1 MFRNPDKNQSFPEME
16 ERIQRLWEADQ
27 SFQKSVAQR
36 PAGKPF
42 VFNDGPPFATGLP
55 HYGHLLAG
63 TIKDIVPRYWTMKGY
78 RVERR
83 FGWDCHGLPIEN
95 LIQDKLSLHT
105 VKDILAYGVDK
116 FNEACRANVLTYT
129 QEWRKTVARMGRWV
143 DFDNEYKTMDRSFM
157 ESVWWVFKQC
167 FDKGLIYQG
176 YRIQPY
182 SPALATSLSNFEVN
196 QAYRDR
202 QDPSVTL
209 TFPLETAHGQAP
221 ADGEELM
228 LVWTTTPW
236 TLPSNMAIALHP
248 DLDYTLVRF
257 EGKKYWV
264 AEARRLAY
272 FPEPKAK
279 KGKEPGAG
287 AATAGSH
294 TADPAG
300 ITYAASAPMPA
311 QESAGPKPGGPG
323 SPLAVVLET
332 RKGSA
337 FAGRRYKPLFQ
348 YMPYMTEKQYTILMA
363 DFVSADDGAGAV
375 HIAPSFGEEDFQLG
389 QKEGL
394 GLFDPL
400 DADGKFT
407 HLVPEW
413 IGIGA
418 KDADKLI
425 LHHLKGQGRVFKHE
439 TLVHSYPHCWRTDV
453 PLLYRAQKNWF
464 LAVDKPITSA
474 EGETKTLKEWMI
486 HCNRQINWVPEHI
499 KTGRFGK
506 WLEGARDWNLSRNR
520 FWGTCIPIW
529 IADDGDMLCVG
540 SVEELQALSGVK
552 ADDLHKHVV
561 DKIIIKTKNKKI
573 FDPQGKEYR
582 RTPEVL
588 DCWFESGSMPYAQRH
603 HPFEGADA
611 FAANFPPDFIAEG
624 LDQTR
629 GWFYTLTVLGAA
641 LFQKPAFK
649 NVIVNGIILAEDG
662 QKMSKRLRNYPD
674 PNELID
680 RTGADAIRLFMI
692 DSAAVKAEE
701 LKFSETGVKNIVRA
715 VLLPLWNSLSLFT
728 TYANAD
734 MAKGQLA
741 WRPGPESGKSARSE
755 NELDRWILSD
765 LQQLLRKIQAE
776 MDAYR
781 LYNVVPA
788 VVEFIDDLTNWYI
801 RRSRRRFW
809 KSDNDLDK
817 NQAYATLYRVLVDFS
832 KVLAPFLPFLAEE
845 IYQVLVRESTRVDA
859 LVASSDALTRGH
871 AVPVSVHLCDFP
883 VFDAALFDEALNAKM
898 ARVRQAVN
906 LGRSLRSQHNIKN
919 RQPLR
924 QLIVVVR
931 NEAQKREILD
941 MEDLIR
947 EEMNVKA
954 VVVSLDE
961 SSLVTYKAKA
971 NFKSLG
977 ARLGKAMKSVAEK
990 VAKLSHEEIKSVLSG
1005 RPLKMEEG
1013 EILAEDIQVV
1023 RETREGL
1030 VVEASPDLTVAL
1042 DTAIDHALRLEMLAR
1057 ESVSKIQNL
1066 RKDGGLEVTDTV
1078 MVEVRTGSKLFR
1090 EALETHFAYITA
1102 EVLADSLRFSESV
1115 RDVEENSLDVS
1126 GEIAVFSVSK
1136 KV

>member
-1 MFRNPDKNQSFPEME
+1 MFRNPDKSQSFPAME
-16 ERIQRLWEADQ
+16 ERILKLWEADQ
-27 SFQKSVAQR
+27 SFRKSVANR
-36 PAGKPF
+36 PAEKPF

-95 LIQDKLSLHT
+95 LIQDQLSLHT
-105 VKDILAYGVDK
+105 VKDILHFGVDK
-116 FNEACRANVLTYT
+116 FNEACRAKVLTYA

-143 DFDNEYKTMDRSFM
+143 DFENEYKTMDRSFM

-209 TFPLETAHGQAP
+209 TFPLETVHGKAEP
-221 ADGEELM
+221 DGEELL

-272 FPEPKAK
+272 FPEASAK
-279 KGKEPGAG
+279 K
-287 AATAGSH
+287 
-294 TADPAG
+294 D
-300 ITYAASAPMPA
+300 
-311 QESAGPKPGGPG
+311 GPI
-323 SPLAVVLET
+323 AEVLET

-363 DFVSADDGAGAV
+363 DFVSAEDGAGAV

-413 IGIGA
+413 TGIGA

-425 LHHLKGQGRVFKHE
+425 LHHLKSQERVFKHE

-464 LAVDKPITSA
+464 LALDKPITSA
-474 EGETKTLKEWMI
+474 EGETKSLKDWMI
-486 HCNRQINWVPEHI
+486 HCNRQINWVPDHI

-529 IADDGDMLCVG
+529 IAEDGEMLCVG
-540 SVEELQALSGVK
+540 SVEELRALTGVL

-561 DKIIIKTKNKKI
+561 DKLVIRTQDKKT

-603 HPFEGADA
+603 HPFEGADSFDA
-611 FAANFPPDFIAEG
+611 HFPPDFIAEG

-674 PNELID
+674 PNDLIE
-680 RTGADAIRLFMI
+680 RTGADAIRMFMI

-701 LKFSETGVKNIVRA
+701 LNFSEIGVKNIVRA
-715 VLLPLWNSLSLFT
+715 VLLPLWNALSLFT

-734 MAKGQLA
+734 VAKGQLT
-741 WRPGPESGKSARSE
+741 WRPGQATAAKGGPRSA

-765 LQQLLRKIQAE
+765 LQQLLRKIQTE

-809 KSDNDLDK
+809 KSDNDQDK

-845 IYQVLVRESTRVDA
+845 IYQVLVRELGGSGA
-859 LVASSDALTRGH
+859 
-871 AVPVSVHLCDFP
+871 PVSVHLCDFP
-883 VFDAALFDEALNAKM
+883 VFDGTLFDEALNAKM

-931 NEAQKREILD
+931 NEAQEREILD

-947 EEMNVKA
+947 EELNVKA
-954 VVVSLDE
+954 VQVSRDE

-977 ARLGKAMKSVAEK
+977 ARLGKAMKPVAEK
-990 VAKLSHEEIKSVLSG
+990 IAKLTHDEIKSVLSG
-1005 RPLKMEEG
+1005 VPLKMEEG
-1013 EILAEDIQVV
+1013 ELLTEDILVV

-1042 DTAIDHALRLEMLAR
+1042 DTAIGHDLRLEMLAR

-1078 MVEVRTGSKLFR
+1078 TLEVKTGSKLFR

-1102 EVLADSLRFSESV
+1102 EVLADDLRFSDAV
-1115 RDVEENSLDVS
+1115 REGQDNSLDVN

>member
-1 MFRNPDKNQSFPEME
+1 MFRNLDKSQSFPDME
-16 ERIQRLWEADQ
+16 TRLQKLWEADD
-27 SFQKSVAQR
+27 SFRKSVAAR
-36 PAGKPF
+36 PADKTF
-42 VFNDGPPFATGLP
+42 IFNDGPPFATGLP

-95 LIQDKLSLHT
+95 LIQDKLNLKT
-105 VKDILAYGVDK
+105 VRNIHEYGVDK
-116 FNEACRANVLTYT
+116 FNEACRASVLTYT
-129 QEWRKTVARMGRWV
+129 AEWRKTVGRMGRWV
-143 DFDNEYKTMDRSFM
+143 DFDNEYKTMDASFM

-209 TFPLETAHGQAP
+209 AFPLEAGASHASAHG
-221 ADGEELM
+221 GEGGDESI

-257 EGKKYWV
+257 EGKKYWI

-272 FPEPKAK
+272 FPEAKAPKKSKDGEAA
-279 KGKEPGAG
+279 GAPAG
-287 AATAGSH
+287 AAS
-294 TADPAG
+294 
-300 ITYAASAPMPA
+300 
-311 QESAGPKPGGPG
+311 GGETPR
-323 SPLAVVLET
+323 AEVLET
-332 RKGSA
+332 RKGRD

-363 DFVSADDGAGAV
+363 DFVSADDGAGSV

-389 QKEGL
+389 KAEGL

-400 DADGKFT
+400 DAEGKFT

-413 IGIGA
+413 QGVGA
-418 KDADKLI
+418 KDADKSI
-425 LHHLKGQGRVFKHE
+425 LQHLKAQGRVFKHE

-464 LAVDKPITSA
+464 LSLEKEITSA
-474 EGETKTLKEWMI
+474 PDASSAGVTKTLKQWMI
-486 HCNRQINWVPEHI
+486 DSNQQINWVPDHI
-499 KTGRFGK
+499 KGGRFGK

-529 IADDGDMLCVG
+529 LADDGDMLCVG
-540 SVEELQALSGVK
+540 SVAELEALTGKQVS
-552 ADDLHKHVV
+552 DLHKHIV
-561 DKIIIKTKNKKI
+561 DPLVIRTKDKKT
-573 FDPQGKEYR
+573 FDAAGKEYR

-588 DCWFESGSMPYAQRH
+588 DCWFESGSMPYAQSH
-603 HPFEGADA
+603 YPFENKDR
-611 FAANFPPDFIAEG
+611 FANIFPADFIAEG

-649 NVIVNGIILAEDG
+649 NVIVNGILLAEDG
-662 QKMSKRLRNYPD
+662 QKMSKRLKNYPN

-680 RTGADAIRLFMI
+680 RTSADAIRLFMI

-701 LKFSETGVKNIVRA
+701 LKFSETGVKNITRA
-715 VLLPLWNSLSLFT
+715 VLLPLWNSLSLFV

-734 MAKGQLA
+734 ADKGQLT
-741 WRPGPESGKSARSE
+741 WRPGQELKSE

-765 LQQLLRKIQAE
+765 LQQLLGKVQAE

-781 LYNVVPA
+781 LFNVVPA

-809 KSDNDLDK
+809 KSEDDQDK
-817 NQAYATLYRVLVDFS
+817 NFAYATLYHVLVEFS

-845 IYQVLVRESTRVDA
+845 LYQILVREPAVDGT
-859 LVASSDALTRGH
+859 LVKTAANAPGGN
-871 AVPVSVHLCDFP
+871 VPVSVHLCDFP
-883 VFDAALFDEALNAKM
+883 VVDKALLDSVLNAKM
-898 ARVRQAVN
+898 ARVRHAVN
-906 LGRSLRSQHNIKN
+906 LGRSLRSQHNLKN

-924 QLIVVVR
+924 KIIVVVR
-931 NEAQKREILD
+931 DERLKSEILD
-941 MEDLIR
+941 MEALIQ
-947 EEMNVKA
+947 EELNVKE
-954 VVVSLDE
+954 VEVSLDE
-961 SSLVTYKAKA
+961 SSLVTYKGKA

-1005 RPLKMEEG
+1005 IPLAVEEG
-1013 EILAEDIQVV
+1013 ELRAEDILVV

-1030 VVEASPDLTVAL
+1030 VVEASPELTVAL
-1042 DTAIDHALRLEMLAR
+1042 DTAVDHGLRLEMLAR

-1066 RKDGGLEVTDTV
+1066 RKDSGFEVTDRIAVNVKTV
-1078 MVEVRTGSKLFR
+1078 SPLFR
-1090 EALETHFAYITA
+1090 EALETHFTYITA
-1102 EVLADSLRFSESV
+1102 EVLASSLGFSEAV
-1115 RDVEENSLDVS
+1115 REEDGNSLDIN

>member
-1 MFRNPDKNQSFPEME
+1 MFRNPEKNQSFPDME
-16 ERIQRLWEADQ
+16 ARLQKLWEADD
-27 SFQKSVAQR
+27 SFRKSVAAR
-36 PAGKPF
+36 PADKTF
-42 VFNDGPPFATGLP
+42 TFNDGPPFATGLP

-63 TIKDIVPRYWTMKGY
+63 TIKDIVPRYWTMKGF

-95 LIQDKLSLHT
+95 IIQDRLGLHT
-105 VKDILAYGVDK
+105 VRDINDYGVDK
-116 FNEACRANVLTYT
+116 FNEACRAGVLTYT
-129 QEWRKTVARMGRWV
+129 REWRKTVSRMGRWV
-143 DFDNEYKTMDRSFM
+143 DFENEYKTMDLTFM

-196 QAYRDR
+196 QAYKDR

-209 TFPLETAHGQAP
+209 AFPLEALPSHGAVAATQGDHAG
-221 ADGEELM
+221 ADESI

-257 EGKKYWV
+257 EGKKYWI

-272 FPEPKAK
+272 FPEAKSAKSPKPAK
-279 KGKEPGAG
+279 SDTAIAAG
-287 AATAGSH
+287 ASGEDGA
-294 TADPAG
+294 PA
-300 ITYAASAPMPA
+300 A
-311 QESAGPKPGGPG
+311 EV
-323 SPLAVVLET
+323 LAT
-332 RKGSA
+332 RKGRD

-348 YMPYMTEKQYTILMA
+348 YMPYMTDKQYTILMA
-363 DFVSADDGAGAV
+363 DFVSADDGAGSV

-389 QKEGL
+389 KQEGL

-400 DADGKFT
+400 DAEGKFT
-407 HLVPEW
+407 YLVPEW
-413 IGIGA
+413 QGVGA
-418 KDADKLI
+418 KDADKSI
-425 LHHLKGQGRVFKHE
+425 LQHLKAQGRVFKHE

-464 LAVDKPITSA
+464 LSLEKEITSA
-474 EGETKTLKEWMI
+474 EGITKTLKQWMI
-486 HCNRQINWVPEHI
+486 DCNRQINWVPDHI
-499 KTGRFGK
+499 KGGRFGK
-506 WLEGARDWNLSRNR
+506 WLDGARDWNLSRNR

-529 IADDGDMLCVG
+529 LADDGDMLCVG
-540 SVEELQALSGVK
+540 SVAELEALTGQQVH
-552 ADDLHKHVV
+552 DLHKHIV
-561 DKIIIKTKNKKI
+561 DPLVIRTKDKKT
-573 FDPQGKEYR
+573 FAAAGKEFR

-588 DCWFESGSMPYAQRH
+588 DCWFESGSMPYAQPH
-603 HPFEGADA
+603 YPFENADW
-611 FAANFPPDFIAEG
+611 FKSNFPADFIAEG

-662 QKMSKRLRNYPD
+662 QKMSKRLKNYPD
-674 PNELID
+674 PNDLID
-680 RTGADAIRLFMI
+680 RTSADAIRLFMI

-701 LKFSETGVKNIVRA
+701 LKFSENGVKNIVRA
-715 VLLPLWNSLSLFT
+715 ILLPLWNSLSLFV

-734 MAKGQLA
+734 AGKGQLA
-741 WRPGPESGKSARSE
+741 WRPGRESESD

-765 LQQLLRKIQAE
+765 LQQLLAKVQTE

-781 LYNVVPA
+781 LFNVVPA

-809 KSDNDLDK
+809 KSENDQDK
-817 NQAYATLYRVLVDFS
+817 NHAYATLYKVLVEFS

-845 IYQVLVRESTRVDA
+845 MYQILVREPDGNGS
-859 LVASSDALTRGH
+859 LVKTAANAPGGN
-871 AVPVSVHLCDFP
+871 VPVSVHLCDFP
-883 VFDAALFDEALNAKM
+883 LVDKERLDPALNAKM

-906 LGRSLRSQHNIKN
+906 LGRSLRSQHSIKN

-931 NEAQKREILD
+931 NQAQKEEILA

-947 EEMNVKA
+947 EELNVKS
-954 VVVSLDE
+954 VQVSLDE
-961 SSLVTYKAKA
+961 TSLVTYKGKA

-977 ARLGKAMKSVAEK
+977 SRLGKAMKSVAEK

-1005 RPLKMEEG
+1005 KPYALEEG
-1013 EILAEDIQVV
+1013 ALTAEDILVV
-1023 RETREGL
+1023 RETRAGL
-1030 VVEASPDLTVAL
+1030 VVEASPELTVAL
-1042 DTAIDHALRLEMLAR
+1042 DTAIDHGLRLEMLAR

-1066 RKDGGLEVTDTV
+1066 RKESGFEVTDQVFVSVKTV
-1078 MVEVRTGSKLFR
+1078 SALFR
-1090 EALETHFAYITA
+1090 EALETHFTYITA
-1102 EVLADSLRFSESV
+1102 EVLAASLGFSQAV
-1115 RDVEENSLDVS
+1115 PEEDGNSLDIN

>member
-1 MFRNPDKNQSFPEME
+1 MFRNPEKNQSFPDME
-16 ERIQRLWEADQ
+16 ARLQKLWEADD
-27 SFQKSVAQR
+27 SFRKSVAAR
-36 PAGKPF
+36 SAAKTF
-42 VFNDGPPFATGLP
+42 TFNDGPPFATGLP

-63 TIKDIVPRYWTMKGY
+63 TIKDIVPRYWTMKGF

-95 LIQDKLSLHT
+95 LIQDKLNLKT
-105 VKDILAYGVDK
+105 VRDIHDFGVDR
-116 FNEACRANVLTYT
+116 FNEACRASVLTYT
-129 QEWRKTVARMGRWV
+129 AEWRKTVGRMGRWV
-143 DFDNEYKTMDRSFM
+143 DFDNEYKTMDPGFM

-209 TFPLETAHGQAP
+209 AFPLEALPSHGSAALPSHGSAASPSPQG
-221 ADGEELM
+221 GEGSDESI

-257 EGKKYWV
+257 EGKKYWI

-272 FPEPKAK
+272 FPEAKA
-279 KGKEPGAG
+279 EA
-287 AATAGSH
+287 
-294 TADPAG
+294 
-300 ITYAASAPMPA
+300 
-311 QESAGPKPGGPG
+311 EV
-323 SPLAVVLET
+323 LAT
-332 RKGSA
+332 RKGRD

-363 DFVSADDGAGAV
+363 DFVSADDGAGSV

-389 QKEGL
+389 KSEGL

-400 DADGKFT
+400 DAEGKFT

-413 IGIGA
+413 QGVGA
-418 KDADKLI
+418 KDADKSI
-425 LHHLKGQGRVFKHE
+425 LQHLKAQGRVFKHE

-464 LAVDKPITSA
+464 LSLEKEITSA
-474 EGETKTLKEWMI
+474 PDASSAGVTKTLKQWMI
-486 HCNRQINWVPEHI
+486 DCNRQINWVPDHI
-499 KTGRFGK
+499 KGGRFGK
-506 WLEGARDWNLSRNR
+506 WLDGARDWNLSRNR

-529 IADDGDMLCVG
+529 LADDGDMLCVG
-540 SVEELQALSGVK
+540 SVAELEALTGKQVH
-552 ADDLHKHVV
+552 DLHKHIV
-561 DKIIIKTKNKKI
+561 DPLVIKTKDKRT
-573 FDPQGKEYR
+573 FDPAGKEYR

-588 DCWFESGSMPYAQRH
+588 DCWFESGSMPYAQPH
-603 HPFEGADA
+603 YPFENTDW
-611 FAANFPPDFIAEG
+611 FANNFPADFIAEG

-662 QKMSKRLRNYPD
+662 QKMSKRLKNYPD
-674 PNELID
+674 PNDLID
-680 RTGADAIRLFMI
+680 RTSADAIRLFMI
-692 DSAAVKAEE
+692 NSAAVKAEE
-701 LKFSETGVKNIVRA
+701 LKFSENGVKNIVRA
-715 VLLPLWNSLSLFT
+715 VLLPLWNSLSLFV

-734 MAKGQLA
+734 AVKGQLA
-741 WRPGPESGKSARSE
+741 WRPGQELESE

-765 LQQLLRKIQAE
+765 LQQLLAKVQTE

-781 LYNVVPA
+781 LFNVVPA

-809 KSDNDLDK
+809 KSENDQDK
-817 NQAYATLYRVLVDFS
+817 NHAYATLYKVLVEFS

-845 IYQVLVRESTRVDA
+845 IYQILVREPERDGA
-859 LVASSDALTRGH
+859 LVKTPLNAPGGN
-871 AVPVSVHLCDFP
+871 VPVSVHLCDFP
-883 VFDAALFDEALNAKM
+883 TLDKNLLDPLLNLKM

-906 LGRSLRSQHNIKN
+906 MGRSLRSQHNLKN

-924 QLIVVVR
+924 KIIVVVR
-931 NEAQKREILD
+931 DPQLQWQITD
-941 MEDLIR
+941 MEALIKD
-947 EEMNVKA
+947 ELNVKELE
-954 VVVSLDE
+954 VSVDE
-961 SSLVTYKAKA
+961 SSLVTYQAKA

-977 ARLGKAMKSVAEK
+977 ARLGKTMKTVAEK

-1005 RPLKMEEG
+1005 HPYALEEG
-1013 EILAEDIQVV
+1013 ALTAEDILVV
-1023 RETREGL
+1023 RETRAGL
-1030 VVEASPDLTVAL
+1030 VVEASPELTVAL
-1042 DTAIDHALRLEMLAR
+1042 DTEVDHALLLEMLAR

-1066 RKDGGLEVTDTV
+1066 RKDSGFDVTDQVLVNVKTV
-1078 MVEVRTGSKLFR
+1078 SALFR
-1090 EALETHFAYITA
+1090 EALDTHFTYITA
-1102 EVLADSLRFSESV
+1102 EVLASSLGFSETI
-1115 RDVEENSLDVS
+1115 DAEAGNSLDIN

>member
-1 MFRNPDKNQSFPEME
+1 MFRNLDKSQSFPEME
-16 ERIQRLWEADQ
+16 ERLQKLWEADD
-27 SFQKSVAQR
+27 SFKKSVDAR
-36 PAGKPF
+36 PADKTF
-42 VFNDGPPFATGLP
+42 IFNDGPPFATGLP

-95 LIQDKLSLHT
+95 IIQDKLALHT
-105 VKDILAYGVDK
+105 VRDINEFGVDK
-116 FNEACRANVLTYT
+116 FNEACRAGVLTYT
-129 QEWRKTVARMGRWV
+129 KEWRKTVSRMGRWV
-143 DFDNEYKTMDRSFM
+143 DFDNEYKTMDLTFM

-196 QAYRDR
+196 QGYKDR

-209 TFPLETAHGQAP
+209 SFPLERLHGEME
-221 ADGEELM
+221 DESV

-236 TLPSNMAIALHP
+236 TLPSNMAIAMNPELE
-248 DLDYTLVRF
+248 YSLVRH
-257 EGKKYWV
+257 EGKLYWI
-264 AEARRLAY
+264 AEARRAAY
-272 FPEPKAK
+272 FQE
-279 KGKEPGAG
+279 GKHEVV
-287 AATAGSH
+287 GS
-294 TADPAG
+294 
-300 ITYAASAPMPA
+300 
-311 QESAGPKPGGPG
+311 
-323 SPLAVVLET
+323 
-332 RKGSA
+332 RKGIA
-337 FAGRRYKPLFQ
+337 FTDRRYKPLFQ

-363 DFVSADDGAGAV
+363 DFVSSEDGAGSV

-389 QKEGL
+389 KKEGL

-400 DADGKFT
+400 DAEGKFT
-407 HLVPEW
+407 KLVPDWE
-413 IGIGA
+413 GIGA
-418 KDADKLI
+418 KDADKSI
-425 LHHLKGQGRVFKHE
+425 LQKLKADGRVFKHE
-439 TLVHSYPHCWRTDV
+439 TFVHSYPHCWRTDV

-464 LAVDKPITSA
+464 LSLDKEITSA

-486 HCNRQINWVPEHI
+486 DCNKQINWVPDHI
-499 KTGRFGK
+499 KSGRFGK
-506 WLEGARDWNLSRNR
+506 WLDGARDWNLSRNR
-520 FWGTCIPIW
+520 FWGTCIPVW
-529 IADDGDMLCVG
+529 LAEDGDMLCVG
-540 SVEELQALSGVK
+540 SVAELQALTGKKV
-552 ADDLHKHVV
+552 DDLHKHIV
-561 DKIIIKTKNKKI
+561 DPLVIRTKDKKT
-573 FDPQGKEYR
+573 FDPAGKEYR

-588 DCWFESGSMPYAQRH
+588 DCWFESGSMPYAQPH
-603 HPFEGADA
+603 YPFENADW
-611 FAANFPPDFIAEG
+611 FKNNFPADFIAEG

-662 QKMSKRLRNYPD
+662 QKMSKRLKNYPD

-680 RTGADAIRLFMI
+680 RTSADAIRLFMC
-692 DSAAVKAEE
+692 DSAAVKGEE

-715 VLLPLWNSLSLFT
+715 VLLPLWNSLSLFV

-734 MAKGQLA
+734 VGKGQLT
-741 WRPGPESGKSARSE
+741 WRPGENDPAKGGGLSE

-765 LQQLLRKIQAE
+765 LQQLLSKVQAE

-781 LYNVVPA
+781 LFNVVPA

-809 KSDNDLDK
+809 KSEDDQDK
-817 NQAYATLYRVLVDFS
+817 NYAYATLYRVLVEFS

-845 IYQVLVRESTRVDA
+845 IYQILVREPGESGQA
-859 LVASSDALTRGH
+859 GSASGSVRGEPNAGSSGH
-871 AVPVSVHLCDFP
+871 PVSVHDEPEISVHLCDFP
-883 VFDAALFDEALNAKM
+883 VFDAKLHDPALNAKM

-924 QLIVVVR
+924 KLIVVVR
-931 NEAQKREILD
+931 NESQKREILD

-947 EEMNVKA
+947 EELNVKS
-954 VVVSLDE
+954 VEVSLDE
-961 SSLVTYKAKA
+961 SSLVTYKGKA

-977 ARLGKAMKSVAEK
+977 ARLGKSMKTVAEK

-1005 RPLKMEEG
+1005 KPFSLEEG
-1013 EILAEDIQVV
+1013 ELTSEDILVV

-1030 VVEASPDLTVAL
+1030 VVEASPELTVAL
-1042 DTAIDHALRLEMLAR
+1042 DTSVDHGLRLEMLAR

-1066 RKDGGLEVTDTV
+1066 RKDSGFEVTDR
-1078 MVEVRTGSKLFR
+1078 VEVSVKTASGLFR
-1090 EALETHFAYITA
+1090 EALETHFTYITA
-1102 EVLADSLRFSESV
+1102 EVLASSLGFSEAIL
-1115 RDVEENSLDVS
+1115 EEDGNSLEVN

>member
-1 MFRNPDKNQSFPEME
+1 MFRNLDKSQSFPEME
-16 ERIQRLWEADQ
+16 ARLQKLWEADG
-27 SFQKSVAQR
+27 SFKKSVESR
-36 PAGKPF
+36 PADKTF
-42 VFNDGPPFATGLP
+42 TFNDGPPFATGLP

-95 LIQDKLSLHT
+95 IIQDKLALHT
-105 VKDILAYGVDK
+105 VRDINEYGVGR
-116 FNEACRANVLTYT
+116 FNEACRAGVLTYT
-129 QEWRKTVARMGRWV
+129 QEWRKTVSRMGRWV
-143 DFDNEYKTMDRSFM
+143 DFENEYKTMDLTFM

-196 QAYRDR
+196 QNYKDR

-209 TFPLETAHGQAP
+209 AFPLERLHGEME
-221 ADGEELM
+221 DETL

-236 TLPSNMAIALHP
+236 TLPSNMAIALNP
-248 DLDYTLVRF
+248 DLQYALVRH
-257 EGKKYWV
+257 EGKLYWI
-264 AEARRLAY
+264 AESRRAAY
-272 FPEPKAK
+272 FPDPKS
-279 KGKEPGAG
+279 EVV
-287 AATAGSH
+287 
-294 TADPAG
+294 
-300 ITYAASAPMPA
+300 
-311 QESAGPKPGGPG
+311 GG
-323 SPLAVVLET
+323 
-332 RKGSA
+332 RKGFA
-337 FAGRRYKPLFQ
+337 FADRRYKPLFQ
-348 YMPYMTEKQYTILMA
+348 YMPYMTEKQYTVLMA
-363 DFVSADDGAGAV
+363 DFVSSEDGTGAV

-389 QKEGL
+389 RKEGL

-400 DADGKFT
+400 DAEGRFT
-407 HLVPEW
+407 HLVPDWE
-413 IGIGA
+413 GIGA
-418 KDADKLI
+418 KEADKSI
-425 LHHLKGQGRVFKHE
+425 LQKLKADGRVFKHE
-439 TLVHSYPHCWRTDV
+439 TFVHSYPHCWRTDV

-464 LAVDKPITSA
+464 LSLEKSLASA

-486 HCNRQINWVPEHI
+486 HCNQQINWVPDHI
-499 KTGRFGK
+499 KAGRFGK

-520 FWGTCIPIW
+520 FWGTCIPVW

-540 SVEELQALSGVK
+540 GVEELHALTGVQV
-552 ADDLHKHVV
+552 DDLHKHVV
-561 DKIIIKTKNKKI
+561 DALVIKTKDKQT
-573 FDPQGKEYR
+573 FDPAGKEYR

-588 DCWFESGSMPYAQRH
+588 DCWFESGSMPYAQPH
-603 HPFEGADA
+603 YPFENQEWFKG
-611 FAANFPPDFIAEG
+611 NFPADFIAEG

-662 QKMSKRLRNYPD
+662 QKMSKRLKNYPD

-680 RTGADAIRLFMI
+680 RTSADAIRLFMC
-692 DSAAVKAEE
+692 DSAAVKGEE
-701 LKFSETGVKNIVRA
+701 LKFSETGVKNIVRS
-715 VLLPLWNSLSLFT
+715 VLLPLWNSLSLFV

-734 MAKGQLA
+734 
-741 WRPGPESGKSARSE
+741 EGKSQLTWRAGDADATNGGPHSA

-765 LQQLLRKIQAE
+765 FQQLVSKVQAE

-781 LYNVVPA
+781 LFNVVPA
-788 VVEFIDDLTNWYI
+788 VLEFIDDLTNWYI

-809 KSDNDLDK
+809 KSEDDQDK
-817 NQAYATLYRVLVDFS
+817 NFAYATLYRVLVEFS

-845 IYQVLVRESTRVDA
+845 IYQILVREPA
-859 LVASSDALTRGH
+859 ASGKTGQ
-871 AVPVSVHLCDFP
+871 PISVHLCDFP
-883 VFDAALFDEALNAKM
+883 VFDAALFDPVLNAKM

-924 QLIVVVR
+924 TLIVVVR

-941 MEDLIR
+941 MGDLIR
-947 EEMNVKA
+947 EELNVKS
-954 VVVSLDE
+954 VEVSLDE
-961 SSLVTYKAKA
+961 SSLVTYKGKA

-977 ARLGKAMKSVAEK
+977 SRMGKSMKTVAEK

-1005 RPLKMEEG
+1005 TPFKVEEG
-1013 EILAEDIQVV
+1013 ELTAEDILVV
-1023 RETREGL
+1023 RETRAGL
-1030 VVEASPDLTVAL
+1030 VVEASPDLTVAM
-1042 DTAIDHALRLEMLAR
+1042 DTAIDHPLRLEMLAR

-1066 RKDGGLEVTDTV
+1066 RKDSGFEVTDKVQVSVKTASV
-1078 MVEVRTGSKLFR
+1078 LFR
-1090 EALETHFAYITA
+1090 EALETHFTYITA
-1102 EVLADSLRFSESV
+1102 EVLASSLGFTETVLGSEDNV
-1115 RDVEENSLDVS
+1115 LDVN

>member
-1 MFRNPDKNQSFPEME
+1 MFRNPDKNQSFPDME
-16 ERIQRLWEADQ
+16 ARLQKLWEADD
-27 SFQKSVAQR
+27 SFRKSVAAR
-36 PAGKPF
+36 SAAKTF
-42 VFNDGPPFATGLP
+42 TFNDGPPFATGLP

-63 TIKDIVPRYWTMKGY
+63 TIKDIVPRYWTMKGF

-95 LIQDKLSLHT
+95 LIQDKLNLKT
-105 VKDILAYGVDK
+105 VRDIHDFGVDR
-116 FNEACRANVLTYT
+116 FNEACRASVLTYT
-129 QEWRKTVARMGRWV
+129 AEWRKTVGRMGRWV
-143 DFDNEYKTMDRSFM
+143 DFDNEYKTMDPGFM

-209 TFPLETAHGQAP
+209 AFPLEAVPSHGGAALPSHDSAAP
-221 ADGEELM
+221 HGGEGGDESI

-257 EGKKYWV
+257 EGKKYWI
-264 AEARRLAY
+264 AEARRPAY
-272 FPEPKAK
+272 FPEAK
-279 KGKEPGAG
+279 AG
-287 AATAGSH
+287 A
-294 TADPAG
+294 
-300 ITYAASAPMPA
+300 
-311 QESAGPKPGGPG
+311 EV
-323 SPLAVVLET
+323 LAT
-332 RKGSA
+332 RKGRD

-363 DFVSADDGAGAV
+363 DFVSADDGAGSV

-389 QKEGL
+389 KAEGL

-400 DADGKFT
+400 DAEGKFT

-413 IGIGA
+413 QGVGA
-418 KDADKLI
+418 KDADKSI
-425 LHHLKGQGRVFKHE
+425 LQHLKAQGRVFKHE

-464 LAVDKPITSA
+464 LSLEKEITS
-474 EGETKTLKEWMI
+474 GDGVTKTLKQWMI
-486 HCNRQINWVPEHI
+486 DCNQQINWVPEHI
-499 KTGRFGK
+499 KGGRFGK
-506 WLEGARDWNLSRNR
+506 WLDGARDWNLSRNR

-529 IADDGDMLCVG
+529 LADDGDMLCVG
-540 SVEELQALSGVK
+540 SVAELEALTGRQVH
-552 ADDLHKHVV
+552 DLHKHIV
-561 DKIIIKTKNKKI
+561 DPLVIKTKDKRA
-573 FDPQGKEYR
+573 FDPAGKEYR

-588 DCWFESGSMPYAQRH
+588 DCWFESGSMPYAQPH
-603 HPFEGADA
+603 YPFENKDW
-611 FAANFPPDFIAEG
+611 FAGNFPADFIAEG

-662 QKMSKRLRNYPD
+662 QKMSKRLKNYPD
-674 PNELID
+674 PNDLID
-680 RTGADAIRLFMI
+680 RTSADAIRLFMI
-692 DSAAVKAEE
+692 NSAAVKAEE
-701 LKFSETGVKNIVRA
+701 LKFSENGVKNIVRA
-715 VLLPLWNSLSLFT
+715 VLLPLWNSLSLFV

-734 MAKGQLA
+734 AGKGQLA
-741 WRPGPESGKSARSE
+741 WRPGQDLKSE

-765 LQQLLRKIQAE
+765 LQQLLAKVQTE

-781 LYNVVPA
+781 LFNVVPA

-809 KSDNDLDK
+809 KSENDQDK
-817 NQAYATLYRVLVDFS
+817 NHAYATLYKVLVEFS

-845 IYQVLVRESTRVDA
+845 MYQILVREPERDGT
-859 LVASSDALTRGH
+859 LVKTPLNAPGGN
-871 AVPVSVHLCDFP
+871 VPVSVHLCDFP
-883 VFDAALFDEALNAKM
+883 TLDKTLLDPLLNLKM

-906 LGRSLRSQHNIKN
+906 MGRSLRSQHNLKN

-924 QLIVVVR
+924 KIIVVVR
-931 NEAQKREILD
+931 DAQLQGQITD
-941 MEDLIR
+941 MEALIKD
-947 EEMNVKA
+947 ELNVKELE
-954 VVVSLDE
+954 VSVDE
-961 SSLVTYKAKA
+961 STLVTYQAKA

-977 ARLGKAMKSVAEK
+977 ARLGKSMKTVAEK

-1005 RPLKMEEG
+1005 RPFALEEG
-1013 EILAEDIQVV
+1013 ALTAEDILVV
-1023 RETREGL
+1023 RETRAGL
-1030 VVEASPDLTVAL
+1030 VVEASPELTVAL
-1042 DTAIDHALRLEMLAR
+1042 DTEVDHALRLEMLAR

-1066 RKDGGLEVTDTV
+1066 RKDSGFEVTDQV
-1078 MVEVRTGSKLFR
+1078 MVNVKTVSALFR
-1090 EALETHFAYITA
+1090 EALDTHFTYITA
-1102 EVLADSLRFSESV
+1102 EVLASSLGFSESI
-1115 RDVEENSLDVS
+1115 DAEAGNSLDIN

>member
-1 MFRNPDKNQSFPEME
+1 
-16 ERIQRLWEADQ
+16 
-27 SFQKSVAQR
+27 
-36 PAGKPF
+36 
-42 VFNDGPPFATGLP
+42 
-55 HYGHLLAG
+55 
-63 TIKDIVPRYWTMKGY
+63 
-78 RVERR
+78 
-83 FGWDCHGLPIEN
+83 
-95 LIQDKLSLHT
+95 
-105 VKDILAYGVDK
+105 
-116 FNEACRANVLTYT
+116 
-129 QEWRKTVARMGRWV
+129 
-143 DFDNEYKTMDRSFM
+143 
-157 ESVWWVFKQC
+157 
-167 FDKGLIYQG
+167 
-176 YRIQPY
+176 
-182 SPALATSLSNFEVN
+182 
-196 QAYRDR
+196 
-202 QDPSVTL
+202 
-209 TFPLETAHGQAP
+209 
-221 ADGEELM
+221 
-228 LVWTTTPW
+228 
-236 TLPSNMAIALHP
+236 
-248 DLDYTLVRF
+248 
-257 EGKKYWV
+257 
-264 AEARRLAY
+264 
-272 FPEPKAK
+272 
-279 KGKEPGAG
+279 
-287 AATAGSH
+287 
-294 TADPAG
+294 
-300 ITYAASAPMPA
+300 
-311 QESAGPKPGGPG
+311 
-323 SPLAVVLET
+323 
-332 RKGSA
+332 
-337 FAGRRYKPLFQ
+337 
-348 YMPYMTEKQYTILMA
+348 
-363 DFVSADDGAGAV
+363 
-375 HIAPSFGEEDFQLG
+375 LG

-413 IGIGA
+413 AGIGA

-425 LHHLKGQGRVFKHE
+425 LHHLKAQGRVFKHE

-464 LAVDKPITSA
+464 LALDKPVTA
-474 EGETKTLKEWMI
+474 ANGETKTLKEWMI
-486 HCNRQINWVPEHI
+486 HCNRQINWVPDHI

-520 FWGTCIPIW
+520 FWGTCIPVW
-529 IADDGDMLCVG
+529 IADDGDMICVG
-540 SVEELQALSGVK
+540 SREELFALTGVR

-561 DKIIIKTKNKKI
+561 DKLVIKTKDKKA
-573 FDPQGKEYR
+573 FDPAGKEYR

-603 HPFEGADA
+603 HPFEGADT

-641 LFQKPAFK
+641 LFQQPAFK

-674 PNELID
+674 PNELIE

-715 VLLPLWNSLSLFT
+715 VMLPLWNSLSLFT

-734 MAKGQLA
+734 LAKGQLS
-741 WRPGPESGKSARSE
+741 WRPGQAMAAGGPRSG

-765 LQQLLRKIQAE
+765 LQHLLRKIQAE

-809 KSDNDLDK
+809 KSDDDKDK

-845 IYQVLVRESTRVDA
+845 IYQVLVRELGIPGA
-859 LVASSDALTRGH
+859 
-871 AVPVSVHLCDFP
+871 PISVHLCDFP
-883 VFDAALFDEALNAKM
+883 VFDAALYDEALNAKM

-906 LGRSLRSQHNIKN
+906 LGRALRAQHNIKN

-931 NEAQKREILD
+931 NEVQKREILD
-941 MEDLIR
+941 MEELIR
-947 EEMNVKA
+947 EELNVKA
-954 VVVSLDE
+954 VEVSLDE

-977 ARLGKAMKSVAEK
+977 ARLGKAMKPVAEK

-1005 RPLKMEEG
+1005 RPLKLEEG
-1013 EILAEDIQVV
+1013 ELTAEDILPV

-1030 VVEASPDLTVAL
+1030 VVEASPELTVAL
-1042 DTAIDHALRLEMLAR
+1042 DTAIDHGLRLEMLAR

-1066 RKDGGLEVTDTV
+1066 RKDLGLEVTDTV
-1078 MVEVRTGSKLFR
+1078 RVDVKTGSKLFR
-1090 EALETHFAYITA
+1090 EALETHFTYITA
-1102 EVLADSLRFSESV
+1102 EVLAESLGFSEAV
-1115 RDVEENSLDVS
+1115 REERDNALDVN

-1136 KV
+1136 KD